1 MRPSL
6 IIFAPLL
13 VGITLPGCDAIL
25 SHPAIPPQAKLLAH
39 ESIEQVKMLRGDVD
53 QFMAGF
59 RFAPHEQAA
68 ASQMTQAMFLV
79 LEIRDTGSL
88 VKAAVAVKRAQLCL
102 LSVGV
107 ESSGV
112 LEDLRAVLFKDDW
125 ARERW
130 LLVEQYLA
138 SEEAPKLDGL
148 VCDNAGTLP
157 S

>member
-1 MRPSL
+1 MPAFRFFTAL
-6 IIFAPLL
+6 IL
-13 VGITLPGCDAIL
+13 VGVSLSGCDAIL
-25 SHPAIPPQAKLLAH
+25 SHPAVPPQAKQLAY
-39 ESIEQVKMLRGDVD
+39 ESLEQVKLLRGDVD
-53 QFMAGF
+53 QFMSGF
-59 RFAPHEQAA
+59 NFAPHEQAA
-68 ASQMTQAMFLV
+68 VGQMTQAMFLV